1 MMTGTSGRAA
11 RALGNSSRPL
21 IPGMLMSEK
30 MRINEALPT
39 FAMHCSA
46 ALADCANSI
55 TNRPALKSWRKR
67 CRNSSS
73 TSSSSSTT
81 RISTLTRAPPLCGR
95 PRPRENDSEFRKH
108 PGFRI
113 NLDCAGMLL
122 DDDIMAEREPEASSF
137 SRRLCGE
144 ERIEHLVL
152 NLGRNAGAVVANP
165 DLDFV
170 AKVPRRREKDGLI
183 RGTRGLLPLHRRVEA
198 IRDQIEEHP
207 GDLLRQQLN
216 RPADGSSD
224 CSIVML
230 KSCFS

>member
-1 MMTGTSGRAA
+1 MRQKTTFPNDNRACMKHHNPRVGGSSPSSA
-11 RALGNSSRPL
+11 TNFANSSRPL

-55 TNRPALKSWRKR
+55 TNRPALRSWRNR

-81 RISTLTRAPPLCGR
+81 RIRTLTRAPPLCGR
-95 PRPRENDSEFRKH
+95 PRPRENDSEFREH

-113 NLDCAGMLL
+113 NFDCAGMLL
-122 DDDIMAEREPEASSF
+122 DDDIMAEREPETGSF

-170 AKVPRRREKDGLI
+170 A
-183 RGTRGLLPLHRRVEA
+183 
-198 IRDQIEEHP
+198 
-207 GDLLRQQLN
+207 
-216 RPADGSSD
+216 
-224 CSIVML
+224 
-230 KSCFS
+230 